1 MQKLRDVRYP
11 SRVPANKP
19 RFTASGELGQALQPA
34 KNIRTSERLWKT
46 GWLLTLLL
54 FANVGALAQSPGWPQ
69 FGGPQRNF
77 MVEAKGLAAAWPA
90 DGPKRLWSREL
101 GEGHSS
107 IVAEGSRL
115 YTMYSKGDQEF
126 VIALD
131 AANGKTIWEKSNAAP
146 PTGLDLENGNGPHST
161 PLVAGDLLF
170 TVGVAGKMHAFDKQT
185 GRVVWSHDLWRE
197 YGGKLMDRG
206 YSCSPL
212 AWKNTVIVTVGG
224 AGQALMAFDQ
234 KTGAVVWKKQDFVI
248 SPSSPVIINV
258 DGQEQLVIAL
268 ADHII
273 GMNPDNGDLLWSHP
287 HQCNWG
293 LNISL
298 PVWGAGY
305 ILVVSSAYSGG
316 SRALQLNQSAGKTT
330 VKELWASQRM
340 RVHHGTMLRLGDL
353 VFGSSGDFGPA
364 PMTAVD
370 VRTGATVWQDRTFPK
385 ANLVYADGK
394 VILLD
399 EDGVLALVT
408 LSPQGMKVISKT
420 NLLTNLAWTPPTLAG
435 TRLYVRDRR
444 MIMALDLS

>member
-1 MQKLRDVRYP
+1 MQTLQQDHSYVA
-11 SRVPANKP
+11 SVPARKP
-19 RFTASGELGQALQPA
+19 RFRRIELSAGSQVA
-34 KNIRTSERLWKT
+34 KG
-46 GWLLTLLL
+46 GWLLLLLL
-54 FANVGALAQSPGWPQ
+54 FVSAGALAQSAGWPQ
-69 FGGPQRNF
+69 WGGPQRNF
-77 MVEAKGLAAAWPA
+77 MVEAKGLAVAWP
-90 DGPKRLWSREL
+90 DNGPKRLWSREL

-107 IVAEGSRL
+107 ILADGARL

-126 VIALD
+126 VVALD

-170 TVGVAGKMHAFDKQT
+170 TVGVIGKMHAFDKQT
-185 GRVVWSHDLWRE
+185 GRVVWSHELWKE

-234 KTGAVVWKKQDFVI
+234 KTGAVVWKKQDFKL
-248 SPSSPVIINV
+248 SPSTPTIINV
-258 DGQEQLVIAL
+258 DGQDQLVIAL
-268 ADHII
+268 GDHIV
-273 GMNPDNGDLLWSHP
+273 GMNPNNGELLWSHP
-287 HQCNWG
+287 HDCDWG
-293 LNISL
+293 LNISI
-298 PVWGAGY
+298 PVWGAGN

-330 VKELWASQRM
+330 VKELWASRRM
-340 RVHHGTMLRLGDL
+340 RVHHTTMIRLGDL

-370 VRTGATVWQDRTFPK
+370 VRTGNTVWQDRSFPK
-385 ANLVYADGK
+385 ANLVYVDGK

-408 LSPQGMKVISKT
+408 FSPQGMKVISKT
-420 NLLTNLAWTPPTLAG
+420 NLLTNLAWTPPTVTG
-435 TRLYVRDRR
+435 TRLYVRDRKT
-444 MIMALDLS
+444 IVALDLS

>member
-1 MQKLRDVRYP
+1 MVDARGLAP
-11 SRVPANKP
+11 SWPAN
-19 RFTASGELGQALQPA
+19 
-34 KNIRTSERLWKT
+34 
-46 GWLLTLLL
+46 
-54 FANVGALAQSPGWPQ
+54 
-69 FGGPQRNF
+69 
-77 MVEAKGLAAAWPA
+77 
-90 DGPKRLWSREL
+90 GPKRLWGREL

-107 IVAEGSRL
+107 IVVDGNRL

-131 AANGKTIWEKSNAAP
+131 ETSGKTIWEKSNAAP
-146 PTGLDLENGNGPHST
+146 TAALALENGRGPHST

-170 TVGVAGKMHAFDKQT
+170 TVGVIGRMHAFDKQT

-212 AWKNTVIVTVGG
+212 AWKSTVIVTVGG

-234 KTGAVVWKKQDFVI
+234 KTGDVAWKKQDFDI
-248 SPSSPVIINV
+248 SPSSPLIINV
-258 DGQEQLVIAL
+258 DGQDQLVIPL
-268 ADHII
+268 AERIV
-273 GMNPDNGDLLWSHP
+273 GMDPNNGELLWSHP
-287 HQCNWG
+287 HKCNWG
-293 LNISL
+293 LNISV
-298 PVWGAGY
+298 PVWGAGN
-305 ILVVSSAYSGG
+305 ILFVSSAYSGG
-316 SRALQLNQSAGKTT
+316 SRALQLNQQDGKTT

-340 RVHHGTMLRLGDL
+340 RVHHGTIIRLGDL

-370 VRTGATVWQDRTFPK
+370 VRTGATVWQDRSFPK

-394 VILLD
+394 AILLD

-435 TRLYVRDRR
+435 TKLYVRDRR
-444 MIMALDLS
+444 MIMALELS